1 MCGIGAISFPE
12 TQYLKQQASD
22 ASLMIQKKKIPPYKL
37 LIWTIFY
44 TRLRVIKMKKRKKAR
59 RLLLD
64 QHRSGQP
71 LPVLVV
77 TEVIRAADQHFRQ
90 IMPIEVTRFYLR
102 PFFLIITFCLQK
114 ALDLKVSFCALQ
126 CLNSPRLLR
135 KSTQRVQRD
144 HFHCVAFFFSPLYLK
159 TLHFKENTNWGITMV
174 EFLPSLQPLF

>member
-1 MCGIGAISFPE
+1 
-12 TQYLKQQASD
+12 
-22 ASLMIQKKKIPPYKL
+22 
-37 LIWTIFY
+37 
-44 TRLRVIKMKKRKKAR
+44 MKERKKAR

-102 PFFLIITFCLQK
+102 PFFIIITFCLQK

-135 KSTQRVQRD
+135 RSTQGVQRD
-144 HFHCVAFFFSPLYLK
+144 HFHCVAFFSPLYL
-159 TLHFKENTNWGITMV
+159 NN
-174 EFLPSLQPLF
+174 PSFQREYESGHYYGTILTISATFVLMNKALLAHKVHTYKGLSVDNCIFSSQQS

>member
-1 MCGIGAISFPE
+1 MCCIGAISLPE

-22 ASLMIQKKKIPPYKL
+22 ASLMRQEKKIPPYKQ

-44 TRLRVIKMKKRKKAR
+44 TRPRVIKMKERKKAR

-102 PFFLIITFCLQK
+102 PFFIIIMYCLQK

-135 KSTQRVQRD
+135 SSTLRVQRD
-144 HFHCVAFFFSPLYLK
+144 HFHCVFFPLYILK
-159 TLHFKENTNWGITMV
+159 PFISKRT
-174 EFLPSLQPLF
+174 